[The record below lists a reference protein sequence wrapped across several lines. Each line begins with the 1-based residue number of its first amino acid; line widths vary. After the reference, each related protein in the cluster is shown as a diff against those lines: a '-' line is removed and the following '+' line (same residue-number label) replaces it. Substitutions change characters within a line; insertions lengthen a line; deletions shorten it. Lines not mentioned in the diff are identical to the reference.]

1 MMNVDTINMN
11 EDYEN
16 FSLKDLSLKNIGK
29 AAMKYSPLTFAAR
42 QAYYGLLAIN
52 AGNLA
57 TRSSKNLDKAHAVWK
72 KWGGEEAKLD
82 KYINI
87 GKNKKPLQI
96 KLKKKSGFDG
106 SNSDYYFEIQ
116 QDNDFSNVAG
126 VDDALIIAASGIIV
140 AMLNA
145 FGGKDPNVVDPNGAP
160 IAPPR
165 PIPDLGA
172 NPNEEMDDKGILS
185 SAQIWGYT
193 LGGVA
198 GVALLVTG
206 LYFAFKK
213 D

>member
-42 QAYYGLLAIN
+42 QAYYGLLAVN

-57 TRSSKNLDKAHAVWK
+57 TRSSKNLDKAHTVWG
-72 KWGGEEAKLD
+72 KWGGDQKTLD
-82 KYINI
+82 KYINL
-87 GKNKKPLQI
+87 GKNKRPLQI

-106 SNSDYYFEIQ
+106 VDSDYYFEIQ

-126 VDDALIIAASGIIV
+126 VDDALIVAASGIIV

-145 FGGKDPNVVDPNGAP
+145 FGGKDPNVVDTTGTP
-160 IAPPR
+160 IEPPR
-165 PIPDLGA
+165 TA
-172 NPNEEMDDKGILS
+172 NLKDANGTDVLDDKSILS
-185 SAQIWGYT
+185 NAQIWGYT

-198 GVALLVTG
+198 GVALLTTG

-213 D
+213 N